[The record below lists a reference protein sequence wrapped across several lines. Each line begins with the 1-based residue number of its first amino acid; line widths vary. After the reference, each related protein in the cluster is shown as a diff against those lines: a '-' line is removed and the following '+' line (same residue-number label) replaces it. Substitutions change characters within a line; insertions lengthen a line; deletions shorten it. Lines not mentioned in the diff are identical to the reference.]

1 MNILFANSWNIETE
15 SFSSMSK
22 LPAIKGWQLIH
33 FLKRIN
39 FAIVRQ
45 RGSHV
50 LLKDR
55 EGRVVIVPTHQSK
68 DLPKG
73 LLTAII
79 KEDLKLTHEEFYE
92 LFERTK

>member
-1 MNILFANSWNIETE
+1 
-15 SFSSMSK
+15 MSK

-33 FLKRIN
+33 FLKRLN
-39 FAIVRQ
+39 FVMVIQ
-45 RGSHV
+45 RVSHV
-50 LLKDR
+50 LLKDN
-55 EGRVVIVPTHQSK
+55 EGRVVIVPTHQGN

>member
-1 MNILFANSWNIETE
+1 
-15 SFSSMSK
+15 MSK

-39 FAIVRQ
+39 FVTVRQ

-50 LLKDR
+50 LLKDNT
-55 EGRVVIVPTHQSK
+55 GQIVIVPIHKNK

-73 LLTAII
+73 LLSAII
-79 KEDLKLTHEEFYE
+79 KEDLQLTHDEFYE
-92 LFERTK
+92 LFERYK

>member
-1 MNILFANSWNIETE
+1 
-15 SFSSMSK
+15 MSK

-39 FAIVRQ
+39 FVVVRQ

-50 LLKDR
+50 LMTDSA
-55 EGRVVIVPTHQSK
+55 GQIVIVPTHKNK

-73 LLTAII
+73 LLSALI
-79 KEDLKLTHEEFYE
+79 KEDLQLTQEEFYE
-92 LFERTK
+92 LFKRYK

>member
-1 MNILFANSWNIETE
+1 
-15 SFSSMSK
+15 MSK

-33 FLKRIN
+33 FLKRLN
-39 FAIVRQ
+39 FVMVRQ

-50 LLKDR
+50 LLKDN
-55 EGRVVIVPTHQSK
+55 EGRVVIVPTHQGK

-73 LLTAII
+73 LLNAII

>member
-1 MNILFANSWNIETE
+1 
-15 SFSSMSK
+15 MSK

-39 FAIVRQ
+39 FVVVRQ

-50 LLKDR
+50 LMKD
-55 EGRVVIVPTHQSK
+55 GAGQIVIVPTHKKK

-73 LLTAII
+73 LLSAII
-79 KEDLKLTHEEFYE
+79 NEDLQLTHDEFYE
-92 LFERTK
+92 LFERYK

>member
-1 MNILFANSWNIETE
+1 
-15 SFSSMSK
+15 MSK

-33 FLKRIN
+33 FLKRLN
-39 FAIVRQ
+39 FVMVRQ

-50 LLKDR
+50 LLKDN
-55 EGRVVIVPTHQSK
+55 EGRVVIVPTHQGK

-92 LFERTK
+92 LFERIK